1 METIKLGYTP
11 VEKLEILKSLS
22 HFSPDDY
29 DKILEDEIF
38 WKNKFKLDLEL
49 AKIKNGTAQFVSFEE
64 LDAMLEETISKY
76 ENK

>member
-1 METIKLGYTP
+1 MQEKKLEYST

-29 DKILEDEIF
+29 MKILEDDIF
-38 WKNKFKLDLEL
+38 WNNKFKLDLEL

-64 LDAMLEETISKY
+64 LDAILEKTISEY
-76 ENK
+76 ED

>member
-1 METIKLGYTP
+1 MEAIRLEYSA

-29 DKILEDEIF
+29 PKVLEDDVF
-38 WKNKFKLDLEL
+38 WENKFKLDLEL

-64 LDAMLEETISKY
+64 LDQFLEETISRYK
-76 ENK
+76 N

>member
-1 METIKLGYTP
+1 MDPNKLGYSAD
-11 VEKLEILKSLS
+11 ERLEILKSLS

-76 ENK
+76 EN

>member
-1 METIKLGYTP
+1 MQEKKIEYST

-29 DKILEDEIF
+29 MKILEDDIF
-38 WKNKFKLDLEL
+38 WNNKFKLDLEL

-64 LDAMLEETISKY
+64 LDAILEKTISEY
-76 ENK
+76 ED